1 MDIRQY
7 STNNRI
13 IAGLIACMN
22 EKPFRTLTNKAIID
36 KAEVSPR
43 TFYRYYKDK
52 NELLDRLEA
61 EILKGLAHALA
72 DDREA
77 LEHLQHSPNK
87 RDIIDLA
94 DPAFRETLAFAEKH
108 KEIGRALLSE
118 NGDIKFARQVVKV
131 SENEFRARAKYL
143 SGDQHIKV
151 DDEIFVNM
159 YVSQII
165 NVIEDWLFFSDNV
178 SPSTIRRIIGQIQVM
193 SPFEMLKLMTSDQEG
208 LTHGMQNA

>member
-22 EKPFRTLTNKAIID
+22 EKPFRTLTNKEIID

-52 NELLDRLEA
+52 NELLDRLE
-61 EILKGLAHALA
+61 EQILQGLADALA
-72 DDREA
+72 DDRKV
-77 LEHLQHSPNK
+77 LENLQHSPDK
-87 RDIIDLA
+87 KDIIDLA
-94 DPAFRETLAFAEKH
+94 DPAFKETLAYAEKH
-108 KEIGRALLSE
+108 KDIGRALLSE

-143 SGDQHIKV
+143 SGDQNIKV

-178 SPSTIRRIIGQIQVM
+178 SPSTIRKIIGEIQVM
-193 SPFEMLKLMTSDQEG
+193 SPFEMLKMMTTEQENSQ
-208 LTHGMQNA
+208 HGTTSA